1 MKLASFSVQ
10 NYRSITKAYKIPLED
25 MTVLIGPNNEGKSN
39 VVRALV
45 TALQILEALA
55 RMPVPYRD
63 RIVGVTRYTDYD
75 WDRDFP
81 VKLQA
86 GKPNG
91 ESVFSLEFDLSDAE
105 LKEFRT
111 EVKSKLTGT
120 LPIQIALGP
129 DRAASFKVVKK
140 GPGGPALSKKPGL
153 IGRFIARRLDLEYIP
168 AVRTAGRAQQ
178 VVDDLV
184 ARALAQA
191 EGDPAYRNALDA
203 IAQIQAPLLAKIST
217 TIKETLSVFL
227 PDVDDVSVQIPQE
240 QRSRA
245 LRSCQ
250 IIVDDGAPTLLQNK
264 GDGMQSLAA
273 LSLMRHASKLGAG
286 ERELVLAIEE
296 PESHLHPRAIHQL
309 KAVLKEISEQ
319 HQIIMTT
326 HCPLFVDRV
335 NIKSNVI
342 VSGHRAASAKSIGQ
356 VREVL
361 GVRVADN
368 LQHAEL
374 VLLVEGEQD
383 RVAMHALLASTSKQL
398 GEALDDGVLAI
409 DTLAGGTN
417 LSYKLGQLRDALCSS
432 YVFVD
437 HDDAGRSGVSKA
449 QSDGLCTSA
458 DVTFATCP
466 GMDDA
471 ELEDLYDVEVY
482 RAVLKNAYGV
492 SLDHPKFKSRHKW
505 SMRMREIFRGQGKLW
520 DKRVESQVKFRVAE
534 AVAQNAK
541 SSLSAPRR
549 GAFDALTT
557 ALIERLAQGAAS
569 G

>member
-45 TALQILEALA
+45 TALQVLEALA
-55 RMPVPYRD
+55 RMPPPYRD
-63 RIVGVTRYTDYD
+63 RIVGVGRFTDYE
-75 WDRDFP
+75 WERDFP
-81 VKLQA
+81 VRLQES
-86 GKPNG
+86 KPAG
-91 ESVFSLEFDLSDAE
+91 ESVFGLEFELSQDE
-105 LKEFRT
+105 RKEFRS
-111 EVKSKLTGT
+111 EVRSKLTGT

-184 ARALAQA
+184 ARALVQA

-203 IAQIQAPLLAKIST
+203 IAEIQAPLLAKIST
-217 TIKETLSVFL
+217 TIKDTLSVFL
-227 PDVDDVSVQIPQE
+227 PDVEDVAVQIPQE

-250 IIVDDGAPTLLQNK
+250 IIVNDGAPTLLQNK

-273 LSLMRHASKLGAG
+273 LSLMRHASRLGAG

-326 HCPLFVDRV
+326 HCPL
-335 NIKSNVI
+335 
-342 VSGHRAASAKSIGQ
+342 GHVPS
-356 VREVL
+356 
-361 GVRVADN
+361 
-368 LQHAEL
+368 
-374 VLLVEGEQD
+374 
-383 RVAMHALLASTSKQL
+383 
-398 GEALDDGVLAI
+398 
-409 DTLAGGTN
+409 
-417 LSYKLGQLRDALCSS
+417 
-432 YVFVD
+432 
-437 HDDAGRSGVSKA
+437 SGVN
-449 QSDGLCTSA
+449 
-458 DVTFATCP
+458 
-466 GMDDA
+466 
-471 ELEDLYDVEVY
+471 
-482 RAVLKNAYGV
+482 R
-492 SLDHPKFKSRHKW
+492 
-505 SMRMREIFRGQGKLW
+505 
-520 DKRVESQVKFRVAE
+520 
-534 AVAQNAK
+534 
-541 SSLSAPRR
+541 
-549 GAFDALTT
+549 
-557 ALIERLAQGAAS
+557 
-569 G
+569 